1 VALRAARRPSA
12 ILALALLVIV
22 LEPLLFAGS
31 FAGDAQVH
39 LVFAENAARGHFFEF
54 NPGQHVSGETSP
66 GYMLLGAALF
76 RCLPARW
83 VPVALKLLGLAGW
96 YLLCWLVYRVAQ
108 RVLTEDD
115 DKERFW
121 PAAATVTAALIP
133 GSVYNAN
140 VGMENGLFAAVV
152 WLWIELGAHWRW
164 FERPS
169 SGTRSPPGGM
179 RQEAALAGLQG
190 VACWLRPE
198 GFVLLG
204 LAHLLRW
211 RRARPPAS
219 LALTGLVMASALGL
233 ASVAFQLVSTGD
245 IVATS
250 ILSRR
255 VLAMQ
260 RSLALGPLLIDP
272 AFAERLLLYLPL
284 TVFAAIGA
292 GVRAPERTGLE
303 TFLLTVFAAFFIVY
317 TFGSGAAHLA
327 RYVIFVM
334 PIVALYAVR
343 GVREVWRWRRRGRRS
358 LVALG
363 ALVFIVTSV
372 AELAYRRSHYSL
384 ALLANAMAAP
394 SERRAR
400 TDDLLRRLEAHPGSP
415 LVVAVESI
423 ESRYEVDGRIV
434 VRSLDGRVDRQ
445 LFGFVRDG
453 TVDHYGY
460 LRELGVDALVG
471 TADYNRRDREGSL
484 VSLGSLRPGQSVVRA
499 GLRFRRLPLVLGFS
513 ISPSGAPDHER

>member
-1 VALRAARRPSA
+1 VALSARRPAA
-12 ILALALLVIV
+12 ILALALLVII

-39 LVFAENAARGHFFEF
+39 LVFAESAARGHFFEF

-83 VPVALKLLGLAGW
+83 VPVALKLLGLLGW

-108 RVLTEDD
+108 RVLAEDD
-115 DKERFW
+115 DQERFW
-121 PAAATVTAALIP
+121 PAAAAVTAALIP

-140 VGMENGLFAAVV
+140 VGMENGLFAVVV
-152 WLWIELGAHWRW
+152 WLWIELGARWRW
-164 FERPS
+164 FERGS
-169 SGTRSPPGGM
+169 SETRSPPGAL

-190 VACWLRPE
+190 LACWLRPE
-198 GFVLLG
+198 GFVVLG

-219 LALTGLVMASALGL
+219 LALSGLALASALGL

-245 IVATS
+245 LVATS

-260 RSLALGPLLIDP
+260 RSLPFGPLLIDP

-292 GVRAPERTGLE
+292 RVRAPERTGLDA
-303 TFLLTVFAAFFIVY
+303 FLLTLFAAFFVVY
-317 TFGSGAAHLA
+317 TFGAGAAHLA

-343 GVREVWRWRRRGRRS
+343 GAREVWRQRRSRRS

-363 ALVFIVTSV
+363 ALAFVVTSV
-372 AELAYRRSHYSL
+372 GEVTYRRSQYSL
-384 ALLANAMAAP
+384 GLLAKAMSAP
-394 SERRAR
+394 GERRAR
-400 TDDLLRRLEAHPGSP
+400 TDDLLRRLEARPGGPP
-415 LVVAVESI
+415 LVLALESVQL
-423 ESRYEVDGRIV
+423 RYELDDRIV
-434 VRSLDGRVDRQ
+434 VRSLDGRVDRE
-445 LFGFVRDG
+445 LFGFVHGG
-453 TVDHYGY
+453 TVDHFGY
-460 LRELGVDALVG
+460 LRALGVDALVG

-484 VSLGSLRPGQSVVRA
+484 VALGSLRPGQTVARG
-499 GLRFRRLPLVLGFS
+499 GLLFRRLPFLLGFS
-513 ISPSGAPDHER
+513 ISRLGAPDHER